1 MSVRIDVLS
10 LPLINYSCIPFV
22 GFLSN
27 IYIYLAIIPSILYF
41 HLFCTFSTSTCRHIE
56 MLLNVARTKGRKIE
70 TRWMLVI
77 YIIVH
82 FPGDTWLEAG
92 SFLKSLKH
100 RRRIVT
106 SCPFP
111 RATIFRARFRRNRNE
126 PAIVSCGRG
135 RSLWVNIREYEEPER
150 LLARFPLLVIIDFE
164 TKPGVD
170 VKGNSSSRRIKW
182 EWVCEWFQTLSRS
195 RYFKVT
201 ICLFKYE
208 SLYLCLILWW

>member
-1 MSVRIDVLS
+1 MRIDAFS
-10 LPLINYSCIPFV
+10 LPLTNQTPVFPSL

-27 IYIYLAIIPSILYF
+27 SIYIYLAIIPSILYF

-70 TRWMLVI
+70 TRWMLAI

-111 RATIFRARFRRNRNE
+111 RATIFRARFRRSRNE

-135 RSLWVNIREYEEPER
+135 RSLWVNIREYEGTEK

-170 VKGNSSSRRIKW
+170 VKGNSSSRRIK
-182 EWVCEWFQTLSRS
+182 EENEYVNGFRSYHVHTTL
-195 RYFKVT
+195 
-201 ICLFKYE
+201 
-208 SLYLCLILWW
+208 

>member
-1 MSVRIDVLS
+1 MTSSHNYKLLVRINVSSLS
-10 LPLINYSCIPFV
+10 LTNQTPVFPLLDF
-22 GFLSN
+22 FLS

-70 TRWMLVI
+70 ARWMLAI

-106 SCPFP
+106 SCPYP

-135 RSLWVNIREYEEPER
+135 RSLWVNIREYEGRGEAVGSISIACNYWFWNETWRGRER
-150 LLARFPLLVIIDFE
+150 KF
-164 TKPGVD
+164 
-170 VKGNSSSRRIKW
+170 
-182 EWVCEWFQTLSRS
+182 
-195 RYFKVT
+195 
-201 ICLFKYE
+201 
-208 SLYLCLILWW
+208 